1 MMNDHER
8 MASSLESTGDYRVLR
23 RIAPRVQIFPD
34 DGSQTKIGV
43 ILDVETTGL
52 DATRDEAIELG
63 MLKFQ
68 FAPDGRVFSILDQF
82 QAFQQPASP
91 IPPEITKL
99 TGITDA
105 MVEGRAIDPLAV
117 AGFVDDAV
125 VVIAHNAGFD
135 RRFAER
141 KWPVF
146 SLKAWACSLHEV
158 DWTGEGTDG
167 RRLSYL
173 LNGYGL
179 FHDGHR
185 AVEDCRALLEL
196 LARPLPMSGELG
208 LKRLLDT
215 ARRSTVRIWAENSPF
230 ESKDQL
236 KARGYRWSDGT
247 DGRPRSW
254 WVEVDEQ
261 AAAEELHFL
270 QTVIY
275 QREIDLPTKRLTA
288 FDRFSDR
295 S

>member
-1 MMNDHER
+1 MNDHER

-23 RIAPRVQIFPD
+23 RISPRDQIFPD
-34 DGSQTKIGV
+34 DGSQKKIGV

-52 DATRDEAIELG
+52 DSAHNEVLELG

-68 FAPDGRVFSILDQF
+68 FAADGRVFSILDQF
-82 QAFQQPASP
+82 QAFQQPTSP

-105 MVEGRAIDPLAV
+105 MVEGSAIDPVAV

-125 VVIAHNAGFD
+125 VVIAHNARFD

-146 SLKAWACSLHEV
+146 TLKAWACSLNEV

-247 DGRPRSW
+247 DGRPKSW

-261 AAAEELHFL
+261 AAPEELHFL
-270 QTVIY
+270 QTDIY

-288 FDRFSDR
+288 FDRYSDR